1 MFKNTNSCFPGIV
14 ESDQYC
20 FRYLDK
26 DVTGNEEYLYSNY
39 YREQINT
46 YGTRILYYVNAYN
59 VLSADNFYGEDPTR
73 KYTGPRCVT
82 AFYELS
88 ENADMLSK
96 FGFRSDDAI
105 TLYLHISSFYET
117 FYDIGTEF
125 LVSQRDIVASD
136 ECDLDNLERISS
148 ESRLAFRTEKPST
161 FESQFYQVQPKPGDV
176 FTLHEYA
183 KGRPAPRGSKHF
195 EVTEVLDQDINR
207 TNPLG
212 GHYVW
217 IIKAKRFEYSFEPGL
232 SPEKASDQVFDS
244 SKNGILSGGSQ
255 TPSADKKY
263 QQQYPH
269 KDINEVSKK
278 QIFDMPKN
286 NPTDI
291 YGGY

>member
-1 MFKNTNSCFPGIV
+1 MFKNTDSCFPGIV

-73 KYTGPRCVT
+73 KFTGPRCVT
-82 AFYELS
+82 AFIELS

-105 TLYLHISSFYET
+105 TLYIHISSYFET
-117 FYDIGTEF
+117 FYDVGIESLITQNEIAA
-125 LVSQRDIVASD
+125 QD
-136 ECDLDNLERISS
+136 ECDLDHYERISS
-148 ESRLAFRTEKPST
+148 EARRAFRTEKPGT
-161 FESQFYQVQPKPGDV
+161 YETQFNQVQPKPGDV
-176 FTLHEYA
+176 FLLQEYGR
-183 KGRPAPRGSKHF
+183 GRPAPRGAKHF
-195 EVTEVLDQDINR
+195 EVTEVLDQDISK

-217 IIKAKRFEYSFEPGL
+217 IIKGKRFEYSYEPGL
-232 SPEKASDQVFDS
+232 SAEKGSDQVYDS
-244 SKNGILSGGSQ
+244 SQNGILSGGSQ
-255 TPSADKKY
+255 TPSVQKKY
-263 QQQYPH
+263 DQQYPLRGVS
-269 KDINEVSKK
+269 DVSKK
-278 QIFDMPKN
+278 HIFDMPKN
-286 NPTDI
+286 NPTDV